1 MSTWIFDDW
10 NGPKEM
16 NDGWFVDPFRTG
28 RGESTNYL
36 FLPMELQPTL
46 LALLAGQSPRTYPN

>member
-36 FLPMELQPTL
+36 FSADGIT
-46 LALLAGQSPRTYPN
+46 TYAPGTPG